1 MIKKGIDKLKTTPVY
16 LSRPSNIVKNNV
28 VKTTVY
34 DKLVKMFKAI
44 QTINTSDLVKKAK
57 YNTKIEHNKKIPS
70 HDKS

>member
-1 MIKKGIDKLKTTPVY
+1 MIKKGIDKLETTPVY

-57 YNTKIEHNKKIPS
+57 YNTKTEHNKKIPS

>member
-1 MIKKGIDKLKTTPVY
+1 MIKKGIDKLETTPVY
-16 LSRPSNIVKNNV
+16 LSTPSNIVKNNV

-44 QTINTSDLVKKAK
+44 QTINTSDLVRKAI
-57 YNTKIEHNKKIPS
+57 YNTKIERNKKIPS